1 MQIEVNRRAL
11 LRGLKAAATV
21 TEKRSTIPILSS
33 LLMRANGSLE
43 LMATDLDIERQVTV
57 PIVEG
62 VGAGDYLIEDPRAL
76 EAVLKEAS
84 SERVQL
90 TTEPLE
96 GGGHRIEWRAGP
108 IATRGP
114 RNMDPVDFPRIFL
127 TPHFVEATV
136 GADFL
141 RALRRLMPAISTEET
156 RYYLNGIAI
165 QHLGDWSYR
174 LAATD
179 GHRLHIAQVELP
191 DAKGDQWGGDA
202 IIPRRTLARLLD
214 ILAGA
219 KDGARLSFG
228 SFLTGN
234 GVPKTLPVDGSPRA
248 TAPNAV
254 RIAGDGDS
262 VTSKLIDGTFP
273 DVMRVVPAVA
283 QTTLRVKTA
292 DLRRAVAAA
301 RAGMTGSH
309 FRAVRITVG
318 HGGQL
323 TVSSAGADGFETSVV
338 IDAEATAHGFQIG
351 FNGNYLM
358 QSLDALGGEVTVM
371 AWDALPGEGYSGVAA
386 APCKLIDPADDKFF
400 AVLMPMRV

>member
-21 TEKRSTIPILSS
+21 TEKRSTIPILSA
-33 LLMRANGSLE
+33 LLMRANGSIE
-43 LMATDLDIERQVTV
+43 LTATDLDIERQVSV

-76 EAVLKEAS
+76 EAVLKECG

-90 TTEPLE
+90 TAEPIE

-108 IATRGP
+108 VATRGP

-136 GADFL
+136 GAEFL

-191 DAKGDQWGGDA
+191 DAKGDHWGGDA
-202 IIPRRTLARLLD
+202 IIPRRALARLLD
-214 ILAGA
+214 ILAVS
-219 KDGARLSFG
+219 KDGARMSFG

-234 GVPKTLPVDGSPRA
+234 GAPTTLPVDAAPRA
-248 TAPNAV
+248 SAPNAV
-254 RIAGDGDS
+254 RIAGDSDS
-262 VTSKLIDGTFP
+262 VTSKLIDGTYP
-273 DVMRVVPAVA
+273 DVMRVVPGMA
-283 QTTLRVKTA
+283 QTTIRVKTA

-301 RAGMTGSH
+301 RAGMTGSV

-318 HGGQL
+318 KDDKL
-323 TVSSAGADGFETSVV
+323 TVSSACADGLETSVV
-338 IDAEATAHGFQIG
+338 VDGEATASGFQVG

-358 QSLDALGGEVTVM
+358 QTLDALGGETTVM
-371 AWDALPGEGYSGVAA
+371 AWDAVPDEGYAGVAA
-386 APCKLIDPADDKFF
+386 APCKLTDPTDDKFF